1 MFISLIANSCISFT
15 GIYFISKIL
24 NLDTKYEHV
33 QNILIGVLSGLL
45 GIFLI
50 TQGVVFDDVV
60 KIDFRFL
67 VLILL
72 GFYRLVS
79 PLIIAAT
86 IISIY
91 RFSYG
96 IDFPSIVACIAIF
109 TIVIGII
116 LTYNIVSL
124 EKRLY
129 QFGLTLNVLTCLI
142 AWGAIYIS
150 GGLNEYAATAASLV
164 AIISFPVG
172 LLITVLNIDLYLIHH
187 RVKEYKISA
196 ETDHLTGLANRRAWE
211 MQMKKVKEHYATC
224 NVLIIDIDYF
234 KQIND
239 QYGHANGDE
248 ILKQFAELLHR
259 ETRDHDIKARIGGEE
274 FGILIPMLSQVEVIK
289 VAERI
294 RSSISKHEFEL
305 LDQQKIHISVSI
317 GIANGKSE
325 HLREMVHLA
334 DDCLYQAKNS
344 GRNRTYIH
352 ENVEYVQ

>member
-1 MFISLIANSCISFT
+1 MFINLIANSCISFT
-15 GIYFISKIL
+15 GIYFISKIM
-24 NLDTKYEHV
+24 NYDTNYV
-33 QNILIGVLSGLL
+33 RTQNILIGILSGCL

-50 TQGVVFDDVV
+50 TQGVVVEEV
-60 KIDFRFL
+60 IKIDFRFL

-79 PLIIAAT
+79 PLFIAAT
-86 IISIY
+86 IIAVY

-96 IDFPSIVACIAIF
+96 IDFQSIMACMSLIL
-109 TIVIGII
+109 IVIGILI
-116 LTYNIVSL
+116 TYNIASL
-124 EKRLY
+124 EKQLF
-129 QFGLTLNVLTCLI
+129 QFSLTLNVLTCFIVGL
-142 AWGAIYIS
+142 AIYTS
-150 GGLNEYAATAASLV
+150 GEFSENAAYAALLV
-164 AIISFPVG
+164 VMISFPIG

-211 MQMKKVKEHYATC
+211 MQMKKIKTHYTMC

-259 ETRDHDIKARIGGEE
+259 ETREHDIKARIGGEE
-274 FGILIPMLSQVEVIK
+274 FGILIPMLSQTEVIK

-294 RSSISKHEFEL
+294 RSSISKHEFKL
-305 LDQQKIHISVSI
+305 LDQQTIHISVSI
-317 GIANGKSE
+317 GVANGKSE
-325 HLREMVHLA
+325 HLREMVHSA
-334 DDCLYQAKNS
+334 DACLYHAKNS
-344 GRNRTYIH
+344 GRNRTHIN
-352 ENVEYVQ
+352 ESVEYVQ

>member
-15 GIYFISKIL
+15 GIYFISKIM
-24 NLDTKYEHV
+24 NYDTKYV
-33 QNILIGVLSGLL
+33 RTQKILIGVLSGCL

-67 VLILL
+67 VLLLL

-79 PLIIAAT
+79 PLFITAT
-86 IISIY
+86 IISVY

-96 IDFPSIVACIAIF
+96 IDFPSIVSCISLF
-109 TIVIGII
+109 LIVIGI
-116 LTYNIVSL
+116 LVTYNIVSL
-124 EKRLY
+124 EKRLF
-129 QFGLTLNVLTCLI
+129 QFGLVLNMLTCFI
-142 AWGAIYIS
+142 IGFAIYTS
-150 GGLNEYAATAASLV
+150 GEFSENAASAALLV
-164 AIISFPVG
+164 VMISFPIG

-344 GRNRTYIH
+344 GRNRTYIN
-352 ENVEYVQ
+352 ESVIG